1 MPKDLKE
8 GKYSCFCPVNEEIG
22 FDNRINENHVSLGW
36 VCGPGIE
43 KKPKTTNKT
52 DALIM
57 TGFWFKDSSPAVYN
71 SQKVKVRG
79 SQVSM
84 KQQGIQHCATAFP
97 NWMYI
102 EALPNQMIA
111 NNVCN
116 EKLIESCCKTT
127 QMTLLNILI
136 LELTELWHGVLSVE
150 AIMRRWYYTHTHYLF
165 ELLTQNW
172 RLEEWHVA
180 SSASIFQA

>member
-1 MPKDLKE
+1 
-8 GKYSCFCPVNEEIG
+8 
-22 FDNRINENHVSLGW
+22 
-36 VCGPGIE
+36 
-43 KKPKTTNKT
+43 
-52 DALIM
+52 
-57 TGFWFKDSSPAVYN
+57 
-71 SQKVKVRG
+71 
-79 SQVSM
+79 
-84 KQQGIQHCATAFP
+84 
-97 NWMYI
+97 
-102 EALPNQMIA
+102 MIA

-150 AIMRRWYYTHTHYLF
+150 AIMRQWYYTHTHYLF

-180 SSASIFQA
+180 SSASILRHRNFLTHPAVG